1 MDAYAVLGLRPSA
14 SDAEIRDAYLRR
26 SKELHPDRY
35 AEATEADRAR
45 ATRAMQEL
53 NVAYDEL
60 RHRVAAPVAAPAR
73 EPSDLRVSPRPV
85 RQPPAAAPSPRRK
98 RWIAVSVAA
107 LFLASA
113 LIALTDNND
122 TPRLHHGPNATFDV
136 ARLEGACITLDNAGV
151 PDEVID
157 CTRPHDARVMRVV
170 DHGTE
175 CPIWTDGSA
184 PATPDKDLCLDTHQ

>member
-14 SDAEIRDAYLRR
+14 SDTEIRDAYLRR

-35 AEATEADRAR
+35 AEATDADRAK

-53 NVAYDEL
+53 NAAYDEL
-60 RHRVAAPVAAPAR
+60 RHRVAAPVVAPQ
-73 EPSDLRVSPRPV
+73 PV
-85 RQPPAAAPSPRRK
+85 RQPAPAPPPPPPSPRRK

-122 TPRLHHGPNATFDV
+122 TPRLRRGPNATFDV
-136 ARLEGACITLDNAGV
+136 ARLEGACITLDKAGV

-184 PATPDKDLCLDTHQ
+184 PLTPDKDLCLDTHQ